1 MAAEVPSEWTV
12 FFTQLSSFVESCDR
26 QYGLANEHFTEYA
39 IEHFSICSQSL
50 QALISVIE
58 PLPDLR
64 SIYIDLNQLLQS
76 IQGSLLRW
84 RSYYDSLDFQRIV
97 HHYVPPQEVSRQ
109 RGRPR
114 FEISKEQL
122 EHLRSLSFSW
132 TAIADVLLV
141 SRMTIYRRRAEY
153 GILDEAHSAIHDR
166 ELIEFV
172 RHTLVQHPRVG
183 QTFII
188 GRLRAQ
194 GYRVTRE
201 RVRQAIRTCD
211 PLNVV
216 LRWQGMAIRRR
227 PYSVPGPNVIGS
239 AKRCMSQNFHLFFYF
254 TI

>member
-1 MAAEVPSEWTV
+1 M
-12 FFTQLSSFVESCDR
+12 
-26 QYGLANEHFTEYA
+26 
-39 IEHFSICSQSL
+39 
-50 QALISVIE
+50 ISVIE

-84 RSYYDSLDFQRIV
+84 RSYYDSLDFLY
-97 HHYVPPQEVSRQ
+97 HYVPPLEVSRQ

-132 TAIADVLLV
+132 TAIADVLMV

-153 GILDEAHSAIHDR
+153 GLLDEAHSAIHDW

-188 GRLRAQ
+188 RRLRAQ

-201 RVRQAIRTCD
+201 RVHQAIQTCD
-211 PLNVV
+211 PLNVA

-227 PYSVPGPNVIGS
+227 PYSVPGPIVCGI
-239 AKRCMSQNFHLFFYF
+239 
-254 TI
+254 